1 MKKHL
6 DACGLACPAPVLL
19 VKDFLDKENPQEL
32 SVLVDNEP
40 CRENVTRFLGTRN
53 FMVTVE
59 AEKNGIIRLQARRAG
74 NADEPLQTPAPE
86 HSATASTQTRIL
98 ILVTSDRLGRGDS
111 QLGEKL
117 MINYIKT
124 LREMGNE
131 LWQIIFV
138 NSGVKLTVDTSPV
151 LQELQEYEQSGI
163 VILACGTCLAHF
175 ELTESKKVGATTN
188 MLDIITATQLADKV
202 ISIG

>member
-1 MKKHL
+1 MAKNL

-19 VKDFLDKENPQEL
+19 VKDFLDKENPTEL
-32 SVLVDNEP
+32 AVLVDNDP
-40 CRENVTRFLGTRN
+40 CRENVARFLGSRD
-53 FMVTVE
+53 FAVTVE
-59 AEKNGIIRLQARRAG
+59 AQNGIFRLLARRTSNG
-74 NADEPLQTPAPE
+74 EKPVQTPATAP
-86 HSATASTQTRIL
+86 SATARVGTKIL
-98 ILVTSDRLGRGDS
+98 VLVTSNQLGHGDS

-117 MINYIKT
+117 MINYLKT
-124 LREMGNE
+124 LKEMGDD

-151 LQELQEYEQSGI
+151 LLELQEYEKNGI

-175 ELTESKKVGATTN
+175 ELTEAKKVGATTN